1 MALLLDDLLD
11 VARITS
17 GQLELKKDYV
27 DLKSVVNVAV
37 ETARPLL
44 DAKRHQLIVGLPAN
58 PVRLEA
64 DPLRLS
70 QVIGNLLTNA
80 AKYTDPE
87 GRIELQ
93 ARMSNGE
100 LQISIRDNGIGLA
113 DEVLPGLFTMF
124 SQVNSAIDRAE
135 GGLGIGLALVK
146 GLVALHGGR
155 VEVRSEGLGRGSEF
169 IVHLPHGV
177 IAEPLAPPADTPSG
191 AANASNVRR
200 GRVLVA
206 DDNRDAAE
214 SLSLV
219 LRFIGYE
226 VFTAFNGTEALEI
239 GARERPHA
247 AIIDIGMPGMSGHEV
262 ARRMRLEAWGRH
274 AVLIALT
281 GWGQDQDKQAARA
294 AGFDEHLTKP
304 VDPDQVEGTLV
315 RLLPG
320 NTAATGPAAGN
331 SMESA

>member
-1 MALLLDDLLD
+1 
-11 VARITS
+11 
-17 GQLELKKDYV
+17 
-27 DLKSVVNVAV
+27 VAV

-44 DAKRHQLIVGLPAN
+44 DAKQHQLTVNLPAESL
-58 PVRLEA
+58 RLEA

-80 AKYTDPE
+80 AKYTDPG
-87 GRIELQ
+87 GRIALTARIENAELVI
-93 ARMSNGE
+93 A
-100 LQISIRDNGIGLA
+100 IRDSGIGLSSESIPA
-113 DEVLPGLFTMF
+113 LFTMF

-169 IVHLPHGV
+169 IVRLPQRV
-177 IAEPLAPPADTPSG
+177 LAPVAAPVVEETHG
-191 AANASNVRR
+191 AANAQVLRR
-200 GRVLVA
+200 ARVLVA

-214 SLSLV
+214 SLAMV
-219 LRFIGYE
+219 LRFAGYE
-226 VFTAFNGTEALEI
+226 PSIAFSGAEALEI
-239 GARERPHA
+239 AARERPSA

-262 ARRMRLEAWGRH
+262 ARRMRLEAWGRN

-281 GWGQDQDKQAARA
+281 GWGQDQDKQAAKA

-304 VDPDQVEGTLV
+304 LDPDAVERVLD
-315 RLLPG
+315 RLL
-320 NTAATGPAAGN
+320 TGGSREPQSGGVAD
-331 SMESA
+331 SARNA

>member
-1 MALLLDDLLD
+1 M
-11 VARITS
+11 
-17 GQLELKKDYV
+17 
-27 DLKSVVNVAV
+27 
-37 ETARPLL
+37 
-44 DAKRHQLIVGLPAN
+44 
-58 PVRLEA
+58 
-64 DPLRLS
+64 
-70 QVIGNLLTNA
+70 
-80 AKYTDPE
+80 
-87 GRIELQ
+87 
-93 ARMSNGE
+93 
-100 LQISIRDNGIGLA
+100 
-113 DEVLPGLFTMF
+113 
-124 SQVNSAIDRAE
+124 
-135 GGLGIGLALVK
+135 
-146 GLVALHGGR
+146 
-155 VEVRSEGLGRGSEF
+155 
-169 IVHLPHGV
+169 
-177 IAEPLAPPADTPSG
+177 
-191 AANASNVRR
+191 RR